1 MQYDAYREK
10 MKRVAGILGKIYARR
25 FIILVALV
33 AVILTASV
41 MVMTRGLLV
50 MESDCPAET
59 TYGDKFPFRAG
70 FVLSKTH
77 YEHKDAGGDG
87 WVEGK
92 PVFPGTYSVRA
103 WGKTSFGER
112 NYTDTYEITVLPRDL
127 TLTITNTNPVYGE
140 LPLVKAVGLAKGDQA
155 TCDVVLADR
164 GAATTAAYP
173 NLSTLRITDKKGGD
187 RLSCYTVASPEG
199 VTVSFRPRSLTVTV
213 QNASKTFDDTALSYD
228 GYEITSG
235 TLLNGDNLV
244 AVFRDTLIDAGTKT
258 NTPELRIY
266 NSGGI
271 DVTDLYSITVKS
283 GKLTVE
289 KRPLIVQAGSSSFT
303 YAGYPLDYHQYFV
316 DQSTPLVSGHRL
328 EVQTASTIL
337 DVGTAPN
344 ILTFTVLNRRG
355 MEETHNYSVFV
366 KEGTLTVTPRAVTI
380 HTESGSLIYN
390 GEDQSYPYVTV
401 ENGVGDEYRAVGAT
415 TRRDVGTSTNHLQVE
430 FWRDG
435 KNITSNYN
443 ITGYTFGTL
452 EITPR
457 PLSVKLDN
465 SEKIYDGTPLKAGN
479 FTVNPSPYTLP
490 KGHTLTLQA
499 KGEVTFGSAPHTYV
513 QNSARVTDGEG
524 KDVTQNYDISV
535 TDGTLT
541 VNPRPLTVSSNGNVR
556 VYDGKP
562 LFQNAWTIA
571 SGSLLPTHN
580 LSATLSG
587 VSIIDAGTA
596 VNTFDR
602 EKTRIFDK
610 YTKED
615 VSQYYDVTYSEGI
628 LEIQPRP
635 ITVTTSSGEWMYDA
649 AEHRGDTAF
658 EITAGNL
665 LAGHTA
671 EIASADGV
679 ILNAGT
685 VKNRVTLR
693 IMNDE
698 WEVTHNYKI
707 TYDYGDLTVTKRPIT
722 VRVQSITLTYDGAA
736 HTSVD
741 VILAPDS
748 PYPLATPRHALRV
761 RDTDAPVFTDAGSYI
776 NDPVISVYDSRA
788 GVFVTENYEITRY
801 EGTVTIEKRPLH
813 VQLNGEKMYD
823 GKPMGESDY
832 RIAFINGTSPAVGHT
847 VNAQPTEI
855 HYGSAY
861 TMKSSIEQ
869 STLTIRDGYGRNVRK
884 NYDVHFYE
892 GSLTVTRRPISLV
905 TASAEKIYDGTPLVA
920 YDVILSPES
929 LPLVNGDEAL
939 MVVSGSQTE
948 VGQSPNTAHPETF
961 VICDVL
967 GQDVT
972 ENYELISV
980 TEGTLTVK
988 YDTVVTVITAGA
1000 QKLYDGRPLTC
1011 PEYETVMD
1019 GEPLPEGYRL
1029 SVTVTGSRLGVGK
1042 SPNTAEVAIYDDQ
1055 GLDVTHLFTVQIRP
1069 GILTVLEDRDS
1080 VFGRVF
1086 SRKSGLVYL
1095 RNASYGGYTGQG
1107 WSAAIPYAETLSG
1120 GYSLNLLPAAA
1131 LSYLGLV
1138 ESTTLTFAD
1147 MGVFL
1152 LPYYAEI
1159 GGGNPVVGSDTDYS
1173 GMELSDYT
1181 VSFYMVADTL
1191 TLLSGYNQVP
1201 SAVRPYLLGQYASA
1215 ERAYR
1220 QFVHANYLEMDSET
1234 RAFMDSVIALQGFDP
1249 ADPNVVEAV
1258 ARYIRAAAV
1267 YSLDYDTAL
1276 DTEDNM
1282 AVAFLRDYREGV
1294 CVHYA
1299 TAATLLYRALGIP
1312 ARYVTGFALEVTA
1325 NGWTEIRNPGH
1336 AWVEVYVDGL
1346 GWIPV
1351 EVTGSAAE
1359 PSPPSDEDPKP
1370 TETLEL
1376 EPVFRY
1382 KVYDGDYLY
1391 PLNQLEM
1398 TPSLKKYLDL
1408 GYTYEVEI
1416 MGNRREVGDGE
1427 SYVSYFILYDPT
1439 GRDVTDQFILE
1450 KKTGVLRVVEADI
1463 RVSLY
1468 PVEKTYDGTYTRWGE
1483 GDYLVFSLP
1492 EGCTLELTVL
1502 LRDEDF
1508 PRGISV
1514 SGLNTRRDHVATYRV
1529 LRGGED
1535 VTHNYELIFV
1545 SEWNL
1550 ENGGEPPLRILPRVL
1565 ELTAASET
1573 RVDNGTPLEN
1583 HTVYLTKGT
1592 LAPGHKLVTSVSGCL
1607 TAVGEAEN
1615 VISSVRVLDDRGR
1628 DVTFL
1633 YSITTVSGRL
1643 VLVED
1648 TDRST

>member
-1 MQYDAYREK
+1 
-10 MKRVAGILGKIYARR
+10 
-25 FIILVALV
+25 
-33 AVILTASV
+33 
-41 MVMTRGLLV
+41 
-50 MESDCPAET
+50 
-59 TYGDKFPFRAG
+59 
-70 FVLSKTH
+70 
-77 YEHKDAGGDG
+77 
-87 WVEGK
+87 
-92 PVFPGTYSVRA
+92 
-103 WGKTSFGER
+103 
-112 NYTDTYEITVLPRDL
+112 
-127 TLTITNTNPVYGE
+127 
-140 LPLVKAVGLAKGDQA
+140 
-155 TCDVVLADR
+155 
-164 GAATTAAYP
+164 
-173 NLSTLRITDKKGGD
+173 
-187 RLSCYTVASPEG
+187 
-199 VTVSFRPRSLTVTV
+199 
-213 QNASKTFDDTALSYD
+213 
-228 GYEITSG
+228 
-235 TLLNGDNLV
+235 
-244 AVFRDTLIDAGTKT
+244 
-258 NTPELRIY
+258 
-266 NSGGI
+266 
-271 DVTDLYSITVKS
+271 
-283 GKLTVE
+283 
-289 KRPLIVQAGSSSFT
+289 
-303 YAGYPLDYHQYFV
+303 
-316 DQSTPLVSGHRL
+316 
-328 EVQTASTIL
+328 
-337 DVGTAPN
+337 
-344 ILTFTVLNRRG
+344 
-355 MEETHNYSVFV
+355 
-366 KEGTLTVTPRAVTI
+366 
-380 HTESGSLIYN
+380 
-390 GEDQSYPYVTV
+390 
-401 ENGVGDEYRAVGAT
+401 
-415 TRRDVGTSTNHLQVE
+415 
-430 FWRDG
+430 
-435 KNITSNYN
+435 
-443 ITGYTFGTL
+443 
-452 EITPR
+452 
-457 PLSVKLDN
+457 
-465 SEKIYDGTPLKAGN
+465 
-479 FTVNPSPYTLP
+479 
-490 KGHTLTLQA
+490 
-499 KGEVTFGSAPHTYV
+499 
-513 QNSARVTDGEG
+513 
-524 KDVTQNYDISV
+524 
-535 TDGTLT
+535 
-541 VNPRPLTVSSNGNVR
+541 
-556 VYDGKP
+556 
-562 LFQNAWTIA
+562 
-571 SGSLLPTHN
+571 
-580 LSATLSG
+580 
-587 VSIIDAGTA
+587 
-596 VNTFDR
+596 
-602 EKTRIFDK
+602 
-610 YTKED
+610 
-615 VSQYYDVTYSEGI
+615 
-628 LEIQPRP
+628 
-635 ITVTTSSGEWMYDA
+635 
-649 AEHRGDTAF
+649 
-658 EITAGNL
+658 
-665 LAGHTA
+665 
-671 EIASADGV
+671 
-679 ILNAGT
+679 
-685 VKNRVTLR
+685 
-693 IMNDE
+693 
-698 WEVTHNYKI
+698 
-707 TYDYGDLTVTKRPIT
+707 
-722 VRVQSITLTYDGAA
+722 LTYDGAA

-741 VILAPDS
+741 VTLAPDS

-761 RDTDAPVFTDAGSYI
+761 RDIDAPVFTDAGSYI

-929 LPLVNGDEAL
+929 LPLVNGDEVL

-967 GQDVT
+967 GQDAT

-1011 PEYETVMD
+1011 PEYETIMD

-1107 WSAAIPYAETLSG
+1107 WSAAIPYAGTLSG

-1234 RAFMDSVIALQGFDP
+1234 RAFMENNIALQGFDP

-1359 PSPPSDEDPKP
+1359 PSPPSGEDPKP